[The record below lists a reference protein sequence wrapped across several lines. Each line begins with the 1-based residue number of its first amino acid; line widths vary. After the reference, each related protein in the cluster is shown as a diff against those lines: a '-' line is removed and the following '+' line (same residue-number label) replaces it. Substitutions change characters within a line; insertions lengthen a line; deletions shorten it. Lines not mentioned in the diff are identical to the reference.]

1 MRYCSKDTDNGNKII
16 HDIEVT
22 DDVLTSRGGLSLFV
36 RYLRGIDVYRYL
48 EELFGNIRR
57 SGKGLPIAEVFK
69 QVFCFF
75 LDGTSRHLVYFDTL
89 KEDEGYARSIECEPD
104 KMISSHGVKR
114 FFGAFVVPVTFLF
127 RRILQQ
133 LFLWRLQITKPEL
146 IMLGLDTMVMDN
158 DEAKERQGVKPT
170 YKKVDGFQPLQMTW
184 GRFIIDALFR
194 SGDKHSNHASD
205 AEKMVRRI
213 IAKIRRHYRAD
224 VPIIIRLDSGFFDQK
239 LFEVFESLQI
249 GYICGGKLYDDI
261 EAIVSGSDESSWGC
275 YRSRGQVWDY
285 LEMGDCRGSWKKF
298 RRAIF
303 CRPQYE
309 AEQKLLPFARPET
322 LIYTNLGMG
331 EAIDEGLRQVGLEKM
346 MSPEEIVASYH
357 GRGRDELVHRAF
369 KDFGSEELPFKRF
382 AQNSAFYYTMVTA
395 FFLYEVFKED
405 VCAPVIEVSSYAT
418 TVRRKIIDVAGKIV
432 RHAGRTILKVT
443 RYSCKHL
450 DFYQLWAKSGHPPQ
464 MVLL

>member
-1 MRYCSKDTDNGNKII
+1 
-16 HDIEVT
+16 
-22 DDVLTSRGGLSLFV
+22 
-36 RYLRGIDVYRYL
+36 
-48 EELFGNIRR
+48 
-57 SGKGLPIAEVFK
+57 
-69 QVFCFF
+69 
-75 LDGTSRHLVYFDTL
+75 
-89 KEDEGYARSIECEPD
+89 
-104 KMISSHGVKR
+104 
-114 FFGAFVVPVTFLF
+114 
-127 RRILQQ
+127 
-133 LFLWRLQITKPEL
+133 
-146 IMLGLDTMVMDN
+146 
-158 DEAKERQGVKPT
+158 
-170 YKKVDGFQPLQMTW
+170 MTW

-205 AEKMVRRI
+205 AEKMLRRI

-261 EAIVSGSDESSWGC
+261 KAIVSGFECSWGC

-309 AEQKLLPFARPET
+309 AGQKLLPFARPET

-418 TVRRKIIDVAGKIV
+418 TMRRKIIDVAGKIV